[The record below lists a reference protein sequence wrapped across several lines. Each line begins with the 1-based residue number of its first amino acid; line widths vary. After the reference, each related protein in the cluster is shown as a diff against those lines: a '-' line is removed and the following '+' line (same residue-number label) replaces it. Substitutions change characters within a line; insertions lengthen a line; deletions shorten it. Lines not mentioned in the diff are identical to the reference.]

1 LSGGREVAVQA
12 GSTGVVSPVFV
23 GRDAELTVARS
34 ILDRALNHDSG
45 LLLVA
50 GEAGVGKTR
59 LVDEATD
66 YARQHGMQVLSGHC
80 VQLGTEGL
88 PFAPIAEAL
97 RELIRG
103 TGREELDALLGPAR
117 ELVARLIPSAG
128 EAAQAQPALTTSQ
141 LLELVLGLI
150 ERLSAS
156 QPLLLIIEDL
166 HWADRSTLELATFLA
181 QNLRGVPVAMVIT
194 YRSDEVD
201 RRHPL
206 RVLLTAWERIRTI
219 TRLELGRFDRDEVR
233 AQLAGILGADPDAQ
247 TLDLVYERSEGNAF
261 LVEEMLSVVRAGAR
275 GLPPSLKDV
284 LLARVDQLSEA
295 AAEMLRLAAVAGRSV
310 PERLLVAVSEL
321 DEMAV
326 LNAVRE
332 AVDAHLLV
340 VDEAGY
346 TFRHALARDAVYD
359 DLLPGERVRLHSA
372 YAEALA
378 HDPGLLSDTHMSV
391 AASLAHHSY
400 AALDLPRAFEASL
413 AAGRE
418 ATAGLAP
425 REALTHYERALHI
438 WPRVSPDQVSVTVDQ
453 AEVLWLAGESA
464 YWAGSVDR
472 ARSLLGQAIT
482 ELPADESPV
491 RRARYMSSWARAARD
506 LGRLAETI
514 DMLRRALELLP
525 ETPMTEVHAELLAAL
540 SNVLMRSMDFE
551 GGEEYGKLAAA
562 AAREVGAHM
571 VEADAEITLGYCRAY
586 RGGEAEAGIASMR
599 AGLDL
604 AVAHEVSYTAMRGY
618 INVSDLMEALGRS
631 REAAKAAT
639 AGLELAE
646 RSGMLRTLGTYLLG
660 NLAESLM
667 HLGEWDRAR
676 VLTDDALLSQPEG
689 IFEATTQI
697 MRAELAML
705 TGDYAVSRAA
715 LARSQVLVTDPD
727 DDQFASPMAAIE
739 AGLRRAAGE
748 YAAAREI
755 VLTAL
760 GTVSGRTSPRYVWP
774 LVWAGIRADVDQGAT
789 VHPRYVEL
797 TESLLASVPPDA
809 AYRATCTAELGRMT
823 GTADWAPAIA
833 GWREVEW
840 PWLLAYCLL
849 RQGEQDEGAEPLR
862 EAWTIAHRLG
872 ARPLSDE
879 VQQVARRLR
888 IDLADLADSGT
899 AASQARNPLDELN
912 LTAREQE
919 VLLLLAAGRSNPEIA
934 QELFI
939 SPKTASVHVSN
950 ILAKLGLSSRVQ
962 AATLVHRLGLE
973 P

>member
-1 LSGGREVAVQA
+1 VAVQT
-12 GSTGVVSPVFV
+12 GSFGLVSPVFV
-23 GRDAELTVARS
+23 GRHAELRVARS
-34 ILDRALNHDSG
+34 ILDGALTRDSG

-59 LVDEATD
+59 LVEETVA
-66 YARQHGMQVLSGHC
+66 YARRNGMQVLSGHC

-88 PFAPIAEAL
+88 PFAPVAEAL

-103 TGREELDALLGPAR
+103 TGREQLDALLGPAR

-156 QPLLLIIEDL
+156 QPLLLIVEDL

-206 RVLLTAWERIRTI
+206 RVLLTAWERIRSI
-219 TRLELGRFDRDEVR
+219 TRLELARFGRDDVQ
-233 AQLAGILGADPDAQ
+233 AQLAAILGADPDPQ

-261 LVEEMLSVVRAGAR
+261 LVEEMLSVVRSGAR
-275 GLPPSLKDV
+275 GLPPSLKDL

-295 AAEMLRLAAVAGRSV
+295 AAEVLRLAAVAGRSV
-310 PERLLVAVSEL
+310 PERLLVAVARS
-321 DEMAV
+321 DEVAV

-378 HDPGLLSDTHMSV
+378 GDPELLSDTHMSV
-391 AASLAHHSY
+391 AATLAHHSY
-400 AALDLPRAFEASL
+400 AALDLPRALEASL

-425 REALTHYERALHI
+425 REALTHYERALLI
-438 WPRVSPDQVSVTVDQ
+438 WPRVSAEQLSNPVDQ
-453 AEVLWLAGESA
+453 SEVLWLAGEAA
-464 YWAGSVDR
+464 YGAGSLDR
-472 ARSLLGQAIT
+472 ARSLLAQAIA
-482 ELPADESPV
+482 ELPPDESPV
-491 RRARYMSSWARAARD
+491 RRARFIASWARAARH
-506 LGRLAETI
+506 LGRLNETI
-514 DMLRRALELLP
+514 DILHRALELLP
-525 ETPMTEVHAELLAAL
+525 DTPMTEVRAELLAAL
-540 SNVLMRSMDFE
+540 SNVLMRAMDFA
-551 GGEEYGKLAAA
+551 GGEKYGNLAAA
-562 AAREVGAHM
+562 AAREVGAP
-571 VEADAEITLGYCRAY
+571 VIEADAQISLGYSRAY
-586 RGGEAEAGIASMR
+586 GSGDTEPGIASTR
-599 AGLDL
+599 AGIHL
-604 AVAHEVSYTAMRGY
+604 AVAHDAAFTAMRGY
-618 INVSDLMEALGRS
+618 INLSDLMEALGRS
-631 REAAKAAT
+631 REAATAAT
-639 AGLELAE
+639 AGIELAE
-646 RSGMLRTLGTYLLG
+646 HSGMLRTLGTYLFG

-676 VLTDDALLSQPEG
+676 ALIGDALLGQPEG
-689 IFEATTQI
+689 IFEATAQI
-697 MRAELAML
+697 IRAELAL
-705 TGDYAVSRAA
+705 LSGDLNTSRTA
-715 LARSQVLVTDPD
+715 LARTKLHVTDPD
-727 DDQFASPMAAIE
+727 DDQFANPLAAID
-739 AGLRRAAGE
+739 AGLHRESGDFE
-748 YAAAREI
+748 SARNI
-755 VLTAL
+755 VLARLERATERL
-760 GTVSGRTSPRYVWP
+760 TPRYLWP
-774 LVWAGIRADVDQGAT
+774 LVWTGIRTDVGHDRMGEAGREI
-789 VHPRYVEL
+789 HPRFIEL
-797 TESLLASVPPDA
+797 SEMLPASTPPDS
-809 AYRATCTAELGRMT
+809 AYRAMCAAELGRLT

-833 GWREVEW
+833 QWRELDW
-840 PWLLAYCLL
+840 PWLLGYCLL
-849 RQGEQDEGAEPLR
+849 RQAEQEEAALPLR
-862 EAWTIAHRLG
+862 ESWAIAHRLG
-872 ARPLSDE
+872 AQPLIDE
-879 VQQVARRLR
+879 AQRIGRRLR
-888 IDLADLADSGT
+888 IDLCDSDTVRRPARDPLA
-899 AASQARNPLDELN
+899 ELN
-912 LTAREQE
+912 LTARERE

-962 AATLVHRLGLE
+962 AATLVHRLGLGT
-973 P
+973 